1 MASNPIGNR
10 PQRSRRSLSIQSRSN
25 QQEIEAGRW
34 GIEMTEDDVLK
45 LLAASILWIG
55 VFIVVMTI
63 ADMAAA
69 A

>member
-1 MASNPIGNR
+1 
-10 PQRSRRSLSIQSRSN
+10 
-25 QQEIEAGRW
+25 
-34 GIEMTEDDVLK
+34 MTEDDVLK
-45 LLAASILWIG
+45 LLAASILWIS